1 MISFQQILI
10 GSLSYRPETNVTHP
24 CLVNILE
31 CYKGNDLLLL
41 TFKNLHI
48 RLVIAELNE
57 R

>member
-1 MISFQQILI
+1 MS
-10 GSLSYRPETNVTHP
+10 PTP